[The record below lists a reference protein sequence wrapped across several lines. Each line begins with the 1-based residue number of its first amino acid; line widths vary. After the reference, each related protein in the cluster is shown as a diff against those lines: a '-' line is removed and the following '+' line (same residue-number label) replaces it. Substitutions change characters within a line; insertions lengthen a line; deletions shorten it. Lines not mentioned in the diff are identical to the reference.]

1 MIRGAERPL
10 KINKERKME
19 IKEIGRVSKKFL
31 SKEQFD
37 ERIKKMRKEHEKP
50 VKGMFEF
57 LDAQG
62 GWLDFAYRIF
72 PEDPLYTIRLNHG
85 EITELPM
92 GIVKHLNNTKKK
104 IRRPTGEYNQG
115 SRGVGLVCETISR
128 IRFTPIDVL

>member
-1 MIRGAERPL
+1 MRS
-10 KINKERKME
+10 KME

-31 SKEQFD
+31 TKEKYEEKVKQ
-37 ERIKKMRKEHEKP
+37 MRKEHEKP

-62 GWLDFAYRIF
+62 GWLDFAYRF
-72 PEDPLYTIRLNHG
+72 FKDDPLYTIRLTHG

-104 IRRPTGEYNQG
+104 IRRPNSQYNPGQ
-115 SRGVGLVCETISR
+115 RGVGPVCDTISR
-128 IRFTPIDVL
+128 IRFTPVDVL

>member
-1 MIRGAERPL
+1 
-10 KINKERKME
+10 ME

-31 SKEQFD
+31 TKEKYEEKVKQ
-37 ERIKKMRKEHEKP
+37 MRKEHEKP

-62 GWLDFAYRIF
+62 GFLDFAYRIF
-72 PEDPLYTIRLNHG
+72 KDDPLYTIRLTHG

-104 IRRPTGEYNQG
+104 IRRPSGEYNPAN
-115 SRGVGLVCETISR
+115 RGVGMVCETISR
-128 IRFTPIDVL
+128 IRFTPVDVL